1 MYWGLAYRD
10 LTLQQVR
17 PLEVGRS
24 EGGRDQI
31 RRETGQR
38 RQRTVQRIGGFR
50 GVGGLLPLS
59 RTEVPMRQTVHTQ
72 ILPQAHQRTRK
83 ASGGRARSREQASQS
98 GPFPTHSLTVTVADG
113 DAQAA
118 RHPAPPP
125 PALCCNNQKSSFL
138 L

>member
-38 RQRTVQRIGGFR
+38 RRRTVQRIGGFR

-83 ASGGRARSREQASQS
+83 ASGGRAKSREQASQS
-98 GPFPTHSLTVTVADG
+98 GPVPNTLPDCNHCRRRCTG
-113 DAQAA
+113 C
-118 RHPAPPP
+118 PAPRPS
-125 PALCCNNQKSSFL
+125 PARPL